1 MQISDLTIRLI
12 ILIIPGIVATL
23 IVDTLTIHRE
33 WTPFRFSIYSVLL
46 GVASYL
52 FDQVFLS
59 LWGLLSLLCKYISTP
74 PSLTFWTSLF
84 DNKIP
89 ISINEVIVT
98 CLCSIFLGFFV
109 ASIIRHQYLYKIAKK
124 LKASDVYGEQELFTH
139 FIRSKDVEWVW
150 VRCKTTG
157 LTYAGYIK
165 NFAENGKLQEIEL
178 GDVTVYN
185 SEDSDELY
193 ELSKIYLASTP
204 GDFTIEV
211 KK

>member
-1 MQISDLTIRLI
+1 
-12 ILIIPGIVATL
+12 
-23 IVDTLTIHRE
+23 
-33 WTPFRFSIYSVLL
+33 
-46 GVASYL
+46 
-52 FDQVFLS
+52 
-59 LWGLLSLLCKYISTP
+59 
-74 PSLTFWTSLF
+74 
-84 DNKIP
+84 
-89 ISINEVIVT
+89 
-98 CLCSIFLGFFV
+98 
-109 ASIIRHQYLYKIAKK
+109 
-124 LKASDVYGEQELFTH
+124 
-139 FIRSKDVEWVW
+139 
-150 VRCKTTG
+150 